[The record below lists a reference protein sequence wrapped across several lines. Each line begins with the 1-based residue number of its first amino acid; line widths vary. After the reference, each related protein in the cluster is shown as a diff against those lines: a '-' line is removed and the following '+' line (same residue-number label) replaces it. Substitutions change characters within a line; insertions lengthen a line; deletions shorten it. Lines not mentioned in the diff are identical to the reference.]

1 MDTAAQTVAP
11 ETPVNEGSTW
21 DALGASSDDG
31 DDIDVVYDDAAPG
44 DAGQQDAPSQGNSQ
58 SEPDSDLPDIETE
71 PHGEVVPLTDD
82 DAGTG
87 DAAPATGNTEANA
100 DGAEPWAADPKNFD
114 FRTLPQAERAAAF
127 QRWSQD
133 YPALAYEQRML
144 YEGFED
150 KSQEA
155 REAQRKA
162 EDLERRM
169 NDMEAARNA
178 VPDAEAATA
187 AEQQRLADY
196 TAWAAE
202 YVRSHDGNEPNYL
215 DVADWAAE
223 RRDKAAL
230 ADITPSIVA
239 MRQRAENQLLAEF
252 AAQMEAAKT
261 QFADVPLSAAEEQ
274 EVGRVLG
281 AMLQGRDDDTLRDG
295 DVETAF
301 RAVKGPEMRET
312 ETAREE
318 RTRRT
323 QAAARRGQGTAPPS
337 GGGPST
343 APGPQPD
350 ARGRITVDAVRASQ
364 QKRGIGAIVKDY
376 FASRR

>member
-1 MDTAAQTVAP
+1 M
-11 ETPVNEGSTW
+11 
-21 DALGASSDDG
+21 
-31 DDIDVVYDDAAPG
+31 
-44 DAGQQDAPSQGNSQ
+44 
-58 SEPDSDLPDIETE
+58 
-71 PHGEVVPLTDD
+71 PLTDD

-133 YPALAYEQRML
+133 HPDLAYEQRML
-144 YEGFED
+144 YEGFTD
-150 KSQEA
+150 KSKEA
-155 REAQRKA
+155 NEATRVA
-162 EDLERRM
+162 EDLQRRM
-169 NDMEAARNA
+169 AELEAARNA
-178 VPDAEAATA
+178 VPDTEAAAA

-202 YVRSHDGNEPNYL
+202 YVRTHDGNEPNYL
-215 DVADWAAE
+215 DVADWAAA
-223 RRDKAAL
+223 RRDQQAL
-230 ADITPSIVA
+230 ADITPSIDA

-252 AAQMEAAKT
+252 TAQLDAAKA
-261 QFADVPLSAAEEQ
+261 QFADVPMSAAEEQ

-301 RAVKGPEMRET
+301 RAVKGPEMRAREA
-312 ETAREE
+312 AREE
-318 RTRRT
+318 RTRSAQT
-323 QAAARRGQGTAPPS
+323 AARRGQGTAPPS

-343 APGPQPD
+343 APGPRPD
-350 ARGRITVDAVRASQ
+350 ARGRITVDAVLANQ

-376 FASRR
+376 FAGRR